1 MSKTI
6 VGLFNSTAAAQQV
19 KQSLVA
25 DGYDSSNIRIVANN
39 HEDDSQTSTES
50 GEGRSS
56 DTGTGIGHKISEFF
70 HSLTGGD
77 EHAHSNYAS
86 GVNEGGALLTVR
98 AEDEEASE
106 IANLLR
112 QHGARNIDEGS
123 QQTGSQQTGSQ
134 QTMGAGAAGYGA
146 GTGREFAASDAEQ
159 GVTSRDAER
168 DVAGRNQTGETAIP
182 VVEEELVIGKREVD
196 RGGVRIYSHVVEQPA
211 EADVTL
217 RDERINVERRPVN
230 RPASAADFEA
240 GNGSSFEL
248 RASGEEAVVGKNS
261 RVVEEVLVGKQ
272 ANQRTEAIHDTV
284 RKTEVEVENI
294 AGETRT
300 QNDENLTEKNRY

>member
-39 HEDDSQTSTES
+39 HEDDSQTSTEF

-98 AEDEEASE
+98 AEDDEATE

-146 GTGREFAASDAEQ
+146 GTGREFAGS
-159 GVTSRDAER
+159 DAER
-168 DVAGRNQTGETAIP
+168 DVAGRNKTGETAIP
-182 VVEEELVIGKREVD
+182 VVEEELVVGKREVD

-272 ANQRTEAIHDTV
+272 ANQRTEAIHETV

>member
-25 DGYDSSNIRIVANN
+25 DGYDASSIRIVANN
-39 HEDDSQTSTES
+39 QEETSQTSTEF
-50 GEGRSS
+50 GDGRSS
-56 DTGTGIGHKISEFF
+56 DTGTGIGQKISDFF

-77 EHAHSNYAS
+77 EHAHSHYAS

-98 AEDEEASE
+98 AEDDEATE

-123 QQTGSQQTGSQ
+123 QQTGSQQTMGS
-134 QTMGAGAAGYGA
+134 GAAGYGA
-146 GTGREFAASDAEQ
+146 STGREFAA
-159 GVTSRDAER
+159 GDAER
-168 DVAGRNQTGETAIP
+168 DVAGRNMTGETAIP
-182 VVEEELVIGKREVD
+182 VVEEELVVGKREVD

-300 QNDENLTEKNRY
+300 QNDQNLTEKNRY

>member
-39 HEDDSQTSTES
+39 HEDDSQTSTEF

-98 AEDEEASE
+98 AEDDEATE

-134 QTMGAGAAGYGA
+134 QTMRAGAAGYGA
-146 GTGREFAASDAEQ
+146 GTGREFAGS
-159 GVTSRDAER
+159 DAER
-168 DVAGRNQTGETAIP
+168 DVAGRNKTGETAIP
-182 VVEEELVIGKREVD
+182 VVEEELVVGKREVD